1 MTPSETKR
9 PLWLWSIIAIA
20 LGVTIYGAG
29 QIMPTQAQN
38 AARRPIHP
46 PPIQPP
52 IIMPP
57 RPIPPVQLGQELR
70 LLNQKAQVTIEGA
83 VARTKLEQTFQNPT
97 NRTIEGTYLFPL
109 PSGAAISNFAMTVN
123 GKRIA
128 AEILEADKAR
138 EIYTGIVQKMR
149 DPAILE
155 FIDRNLVK
163 ARIFPIAAGDTPKI
177 ELEYS
182 EALTPQSGDGAG
194 GSFRYVLPLRL
205 PVGGTAQSSSVDIRL
220 REPNGLRAVYSPTHE
235 IDTAR
240 TGDNARVSGEW
251 KAGQSSD
258 DGAEKGGANRD
269 FVLYFSTAK
278 SRVGVSAVSYQE
290 AGEDGY
296 FMMMVAP
303 DPNLSDREIAAK
315 NVVFVCDTS
324 GSMEGEKIVQAR
336 RALSTLLGNLN
347 ARDRFGIITFAS
359 DTRTFRDE
367 LQTAAP
373 DNLGAAKKWIE
384 NIKAVGGTNIN
395 DALVDALKM
404 LGKPDGERA
413 SQIVFL
419 TDGQP
424 TVGETDVAQILKNV
438 REKNDNDSKDALTRL
453 FVFGVGYDVNTRL
466 LDTLAEDNRGSSDYV
481 LPKEDIEA
489 KVGSLYAKI
498 AYPILSNP
506 RLDWGGLQ
514 VHDVYPRRLP
524 DLFRGTQAVVFGR
537 YEGKSPRAQVQLIGT
552 SNGREEKIGGDSNF
566 AGGDNNDLLPR
577 LWAMRKVGYLVEDAR
592 DNKRPMSEEVRAEII
607 KLSKKYG
614 IVTPVTAALITEDG
628 APDVFRG
635 IPDRL
640 QNAPSAGGFGGGGF
654 GGNASAEARAGAAPR
669 MKINPSI
676 LHRAGATGPVA
687 ADSGAA
693 AVASSK
699 ARRDMREASKVES
712 NANVRTIEGKA
723 FYQRAGIWV
732 DGAFDASKAKP
743 EIITFG
749 SADYL
754 KLLSDKKVA
763 KWLSVGDRVIIVLP
777 NRVIEVK

>member
-1 MTPSETKR
+1 
-9 PLWLWSIIAIA
+9 
-20 LGVTIYGAG
+20 
-29 QIMPTQAQN
+29 
-38 AARRPIHP
+38 
-46 PPIQPP
+46 
-52 IIMPP
+52 
-57 RPIPPVQLGQELR
+57 
-70 LLNQKAQVTIEGA
+70 
-83 VARTKLEQTFQNPT
+83 
-97 NRTIEGTYLFPL
+97 
-109 PSGAAISNFAMTVN
+109 MTVN

-163 ARIFPIAAGDTPKI
+163 ARIFPIAPNDTPKI

-205 PVGGTAQSSSVDIRL
+205 PVGGTAQSSSVEIKL
-220 REPNGLRAVYSPTHE
+220 NEPNGLRVVYSPTHS
-235 IDTAR
+235 IDTTR
-240 TGDNARVSGEW
+240 DGNRARVSGEW
-251 KAGQSSD
+251 KAGQNAD
-258 DGAEKGGANRD
+258 EGEKSAANRD

-315 NVVFVCDTS
+315 DVVFVCDTS
-324 GSMEGEKIVQAR
+324 GSMEGEKIGQAR

-367 LQTAAP
+367 MKSAAP
-373 DNLGAAKKWIE
+373 DNLQSAKKWIE
-384 NIKAVGGTNIN
+384 EIKAVGGTNIN

-404 LGKPDGERA
+404 LGKSNGERA
-413 SQIVFL
+413 QQIVFL

-438 REKNDNDSKDALTRL
+438 RQKNDNDSKDALTRL

-466 LDTLAEDNRGSSDYV
+466 LDTLAEDNRGSADYV

-498 AYPILSNP
+498 AYPVLSNP

-537 YEGKSPRAQVQLIGT
+537 YEGSEPRAQVQLIGT
-552 SNGREEKIGGDSNF
+552 SNGREERIGGDGNF
-566 AGGDNNDLLPR
+566 GGSDNNDLLPR
-577 LWAMRKVGYLVEDAR
+577 LWAMRKIGYLVEDSR
-592 DNKRPMSEEVRAEII
+592 DNKRLMSEEVRAEII

-628 APDVFRG
+628 APAPTTSTFR
-635 IPDRL
+635 DR
-640 QNAPSAGGFGGGGF
+640 SDDSMGGGFGGG
-654 GGNASAEARAGAAPR
+654 ASMEGRVAKPPR
-669 MKINPSI
+669 MTITPSI
-676 LHRAGATGPVA
+676 IHRSGTAGRGS
-687 ADSGAA
+687 SGA
-693 AVASSK
+693 
-699 ARRDMREASKVES
+699 RRR
-712 NANVRTIEGKA
+712 
-723 FYQRAGIWV
+723 
-732 DGAFDASKAKP
+732 
-743 EIITFG
+743 
-749 SADYL
+749 
-754 KLLSDKKVA
+754 
-763 KWLSVGDRVIIVLP
+763 
-777 NRVIEVK
+777 